1 MIISAQV
8 DEKHVWS
15 VWMIYFLP
23 LLFLMGFIVVR
34 QIIYWRQKAWQE
46 SRPVLTMRLILIGV
60 FVLLFPFLI
69 SIDNGIGLG
78 FYIGKG
84 DPEPGLVSLQEVVF
98 IVVLFLVGALFQCV
112 LIEFEDR
119 REEMNKVVG
128 GILIIMG
135 IIMPELLK
143 SWSILGVHC
152 GEESCTSD
160 QLEVFVLF
168 KMGIACAVG
177 LSVMFVVGLFS
188 GPIVQFFRS
197 SEEEVSA
204 VSKGTSP
211 ADSHNAEVSVPVG
224 GAAIASDAQNDG
236 VELAPGSSST
246 ATCVPQETADG
257 VVPPVCSEETSARP
271 TVSLASS
278 SVSRGDGEG
287 LTRSMESVM
296 GPVGVS
302 VPVESSSGSGSV
314 AVSKQLMSA
323 AVSGVVAGVCFS
335 IASRLFNRR

>member
-15 VWMIYFLP
+15 VWMIYCLP

-34 QIIYWRQKAWQE
+34 QIIYWRRKAWQE

-119 REEMNKVVG
+119 REEMNKIVG

-211 ADSHNAEVSVPVG
+211 ADSHNAEVSVPAS
-224 GAAIASDAQNDG
+224 GAAIASDKQNK
-236 VELAPGSSST
+236 E
-246 ATCVPQETADG
+246 
-257 VVPPVCSEETSARP
+257 SEELP
-271 TVSLASS
+271 ASS
-278 SVSRGDGEG
+278 SVATRVSQESADGA
-287 LTRSMESVM
+287 V
-296 GPVGVS
+296 
-302 VPVESSSGSGSV
+302 VPAQATERLVSSSGLGVTVPTLLMGAAASG
-314 AVSKQLMSA
+314 L
-323 AVSGVVAGVCFS
+323 VAGACFS
-335 IASRLFNRR
+335 VVNRLFNRR

>member
-15 VWMIYFLP
+15 VWMIYCLP

-34 QIIYWRQKAWQE
+34 QIIYWRRKAWQE
-46 SRPVLTMRLILIGV
+46 SRPVLTMRLILIGA

-69 SIDNGIGLG
+69 SVDNGIGLG

-119 REEMNKVVG
+119 REEMNKIVG

-143 SWSILGVHC
+143 SWSILGAHC
-152 GEESCTSD
+152 DKESCTSD
-160 QLEVFVLF
+160 QLEVFILF

-188 GPIVQFFRS
+188 GPIVQFFR
-197 SEEEVSA
+197 
-204 VSKGTSP
+204 
-211 ADSHNAEVSVPVG
+211 
-224 GAAIASDAQNDG
+224 
-236 VELAPGSSST
+236 
-246 ATCVPQETADG
+246 
-257 VVPPVCSEETSARP
+257 
-271 TVSLASS
+271 
-278 SVSRGDGEG
+278 
-287 LTRSMESVM
+287 
-296 GPVGVS
+296 
-302 VPVESSSGSGSV
+302 
-314 AVSKQLMSA
+314 
-323 AVSGVVAGVCFS
+323 
-335 IASRLFNRR
+335 